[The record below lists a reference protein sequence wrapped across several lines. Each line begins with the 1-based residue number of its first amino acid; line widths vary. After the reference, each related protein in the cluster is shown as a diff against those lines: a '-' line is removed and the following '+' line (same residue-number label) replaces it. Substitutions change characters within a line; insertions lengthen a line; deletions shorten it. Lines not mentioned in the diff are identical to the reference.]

1 MARDHDL
8 PPAGISGADPYG
20 DLEKDF
26 RGWGSENV
34 AYVKMVDTPDFEACA
49 IFAADGSLLGIV
61 DTLNHALEYIDHIRF
76 DVATIH

>member
-1 MARDHDL
+1 MACNSDL
-8 PPAGISGADPYG
+8 PPVREGAVDPYG

-76 DVATIH
+76 DIATIH